1 MRRQTLAGIAILTS
15 LATASTTG
23 GQTGPGAPSETA
35 PVLEQCQAGFSR
47 EGSFLKGTTYR
58 THAEIAGAR
67 PEPVLDQTAESLKA
81 NGLRVIGT
89 DRAHGLITA
98 VEPAEDEGGR
108 DTPLSVAVKPL
119 EGGRVR
125 VELTLSLGAGRK
137 VPDEWVREK
146 LCKIVSGIAPAGREA
161 VPTPPPAPRKV
172 DAAPSAAGPAAAP
185 LKVEEP
191 DRLATTF
198 VTADAAPPPPPPAP
212 ITKEAAAPKTE
223 ETSAGGQC
231 RSSFVKEGSFLKG
244 TTYRGAADFRG
255 LSREA
260 ALDRTAKSLAADGWQ
275 VTATDEKAGTITA
288 VQQPQDGGRLF
299 TLDATLKPRDTDTVR
314 VEIRFSTGAMMKV
327 PDASAR
333 DRVCGVLS
341 RIAPE

>member
-15 LATASTTG
+15 LATASTAG
-23 GQTGPGAPSETA
+23 GQTGPGAPAETV

-58 THAEIAGAR
+58 THAEIAAAG
-67 PEPVLDQTAESLKA
+67 PEPVLDQAAESLKA
-81 NGLRVIGT
+81 NGLQVLGT
-89 DRAHGLITA
+89 DRPHGLITA
-98 VEPAEDEGGR
+98 VEPSGDDGR

-125 VELTLSLGAGRK
+125 VELTLSLGVARK

-146 LCKIVSGIAPAGREA
+146 LCKIMSGIAPAGREA
-161 VPTPPPAPRKV
+161 VPTPPPAP
-172 DAAPSAAGPAAAP
+172 
-185 LKVEEP
+185 
-191 DRLATTF
+191 
-198 VTADAAPPPPPPAP
+198 PPPAP
-212 ITKEAAAPKTE
+212 ILKEAAAPKTE
-223 ETSAGGQC
+223 ETSAGGPGGQC

-299 TLDATLKPRDTDTVR
+299 TLEATLKPRDTDTVR
-314 VEIRFSTGAMMKV
+314 VEIRFSIGAMTKV

>member
-1 MRRQTLAGIAILTS
+1 
-15 LATASTTG
+15 
-23 GQTGPGAPSETA
+23 
-35 PVLEQCQAGFSR
+35 
-47 EGSFLKGTTYR
+47 
-58 THAEIAGAR
+58 
-67 PEPVLDQTAESLKA
+67 
-81 NGLRVIGT
+81 
-89 DRAHGLITA
+89 
-98 VEPAEDEGGR
+98 
-108 DTPLSVAVKPL
+108 VKPL

-125 VELTLSLGAGRK
+125 VELTLSLGAARK

-146 LCKIVSGIAPAGREA
+146 LCKIMSGIAPAGREA

-172 DAAPSAAGPAAAP
+172 DAVPPAAGPAAAP

-191 DRLATTF
+191 SRRATTV
-198 VTADAAPPPPPPAP
+198 VTKDAAPLSPPPPSAP

-223 ETSAGGQC
+223 EMPAGGPGGQC

-299 TLDATLKPRDTDTVR
+299 TLDAILKPRETDTIR

-333 DRVCGVLS
+333 ERVCGVLS
-341 RIAPE
+341 RIAVE

>member
-1 MRRQTLAGIAILTS
+1 MRRQTLVAIAILTS
-15 LATASTTG
+15 LATASTAG
-23 GQTGPGAPSETA
+23 GQTGSGAPSETA

-58 THAEIAGAR
+58 THAEIVGAR
-67 PEPVLDQTAESLKA
+67 PEPVLDQAAESLKA
-81 NGLRVIGT
+81 NGLQVLGT

-98 VEPAEDEGGR
+98 VEPAEDDGGR

-125 VELTLSLGAGRK
+125 VELTLSLGAARK

-146 LCKIVSGIAPAGREA
+146 LCKIVSGVAPVGREA

-172 DAAPSAAGPAAAP
+172 DAVPPAAAP
-185 LKVEEP
+185 
-191 DRLATTF
+191 
-198 VTADAAPPPPPPAP
+198 PPPPPPAP
-212 ITKEAAAPKTE
+212 ILKEAAAPKAE
-223 ETSAGGQC
+223 ETSARGPGGPGGQC

-244 TTYRGAADFRG
+244 TIYRGAADFRG

-288 VQQPQDGGRLF
+288 VQQPQDGGRPF
-299 TLDATLKPRDTDTVR
+299 TMEAILKPRDPDTVR
-314 VEIRFSTGAMMKV
+314 VEIRFSMGAMVKV

-333 DRVCGVLS
+333 DRVCGLLS

>member
-1 MRRQTLAGIAILTS
+1 MRRQTLVAIAILTS
-15 LATASTTG
+15 LATASTAG
-23 GQTGPGAPSETA
+23 GQTGSGAPSETA

-58 THAEIAGAR
+58 THAEIVGAR
-67 PEPVLDQTAESLKA
+67 PEPVLDQAAESLKA
-81 NGLRVIGT
+81 NGLQVIGT

-98 VEPAEDEGGR
+98 VEPAEDDGGR

-119 EGGRVR
+119 AGGRVR
-125 VELTLSLGAGRK
+125 VELTLSLGAARK

-146 LCKIVSGIAPAGREA
+146 LCKIVSGVAPVGREA

-172 DAAPSAAGPAAAP
+172 DAAPPAAGPAAA
-185 LKVEEP
+185 
-191 DRLATTF
+191 
-198 VTADAAPPPPPPAP
+198 PPPPAP

-288 VQQPQDGGRLF
+288 VQQPQDGGRPF

-314 VEIRFSTGAMMKV
+314 VEIRFSMGAMIKV
-327 PDASAR
+327 PDASVR

-341 RIAPE
+341 RIAPK

>member
-1 MRRQTLAGIAILTS
+1 VT
-15 LATASTTG
+15 
-23 GQTGPGAPSETA
+23 
-35 PVLEQCQAGFSR
+35 
-47 EGSFLKGTTYR
+47 
-58 THAEIAGAR
+58 
-67 PEPVLDQTAESLKA
+67 
-81 NGLRVIGT
+81 
-89 DRAHGLITA
+89 
-98 VEPAEDEGGR
+98 
-108 DTPLSVAVKPL
+108 VKPL

-125 VELTLSLGAGRK
+125 IELSLSQGAARK

-146 LCKIVSGIAPAGREA
+146 LCKIMIGIAPARREA

-172 DAAPSAAGPAAAP
+172 DAVPPAAGPAAAP

-191 DRLATTF
+191 SRRATTV
-198 VTADAAPPPPPPAP
+198 VTEDAAPPSPPPPPAA
-212 ITKEAAAPKTE
+212 IMKEAAAPKTE

-244 TTYRGAADFRG
+244 TMYRGAADFRG

-275 VTATDEKAGTITA
+275 VTATDEKAGTIAA
-288 VQQPQDGGRLF
+288 VQQPQDGGRPF
-299 TLDATLKPRDTDTVR
+299 TLDAILKPRDPDTVR

-341 RIAPE
+341 RIAVE

>member
-15 LATASTTG
+15 LATASTAG
-23 GQTGPGAPSETA
+23 GQTGPAPSETA

-47 EGSFLKGTTYR
+47 EGGFLKGTTYR
-58 THAEIAGAR
+58 THAEIVGGR
-67 PEPVLDQTAESLKA
+67 PETVLDQVAESLKA
-81 NGLRVIGT
+81 NGLRVMGT

-98 VEPAEDEGGR
+98 VEPSEDDGR

-125 VELTLSLGAGRK
+125 VELTLSLGVARK

-146 LCKIVSGIAPAGREA
+146 LCKIVSGIAPAGREE

-172 DAAPSAAGPAAAP
+172 DAVPPAAAP
-185 LKVEEP
+185 S
-191 DRLATTF
+191 
-198 VTADAAPPPPPPAP
+198 PPAP
-212 ITKEAAAPKTE
+212 ITKEAVAPKME

-275 VTATDEKAGTITA
+275 ITATDEKAGTITA
-288 VQQPQDGGRLF
+288 VQQPQDGGRPF
-299 TLDATLKPRDTDTVR
+299 TLDATLKPRDPDTVR
-314 VEIRFSTGAMMKV
+314 VEIRFSMGAMIKV

-333 DRVCGVLS
+333 DRVCGVLN
-341 RIAPE
+341 RIAVE